1 MCFHWFKVNF
11 EPTLYT
17 RKIFTMKI
25 GLDIMGGDYAP
36 KAIVLGAIAAHQ
48 SLTPDEQIVLI
59 GDTQQI
65 KPLLLEQGFNPDH
78 FEYHH
83 TEEVIG
89 MGEHATKAILQKPNS
104 SIAVGFQLLKAGKID
119 SFASAGNSGAMLV
132 GAVFSVKPIA
142 GISRPCLCTIIPKLK
157 GGVGLL
163 LDVGANADCKPD
175 NLLEFGVLG
184 SLYAEYIMQIENPK
198 VALMNIGE
206 EDEKGNMIA
215 LASHRLMKEKGV
227 FNFVGNVEG
236 RDLFNDKADVIVCDG
251 FTGNVMLKLAESFY
265 VLTIKKGLK
274 DEFFDRFNYENY
286 GGSPVLGVNA
296 PVLIGHGISSPTAIK
311 NMIFQSRD
319 MINTGLVSKIQ
330 AAFQ

>member
-1 MCFHWFKVNF
+1 
-11 EPTLYT
+11 
-17 RKIFTMKI
+17 MKI

-48 SLTPDEQIVLI
+48 SLNANEHLVLI
-59 GDTQQI
+59 GDTEQI
-65 KPLLLEQGFNPDH
+65 KPILAEEGFNPDH
-78 FEYHH
+78 FEYVH
-83 TEEVIG
+83 TDEVIG
-89 MGEHATKAILQKPNS
+89 MGEHPTKAIVQKPKS
-104 SIAVGFQLLKAGKID
+104 SIAVGFNLLKEGKID

-132 GAVFSVKPIA
+132 GAVFSVKTVP
-142 GISRPCLCTIIPKLK
+142 GIIRPCLCTILPKIK
-157 GGVGLL
+157 GGTGLL

-175 NLLEFGVLG
+175 ILLQFGVLG
-184 SLYAEYIMQIENPK
+184 SLYAENLLQINSPK

-206 EDEKGNMIA
+206 EDEKGNMLSMA
-215 LASHRLMKEKGV
+215 TFPLMKDTNL

-274 DEFFDRFNYENY
+274 DEFFDRFNYEQY

-296 PVLIGHGISSPTAIK
+296 PVVIGHGISSPTAVK
-311 NMIFQSRD
+311 NMVLQSRE
-319 MINTGLVSKIQ
+319 MITTGLVDKIRN
-330 AAFQ
+330 AFK

>member
-1 MCFHWFKVNF
+1 
-11 EPTLYT
+11 
-17 RKIFTMKI
+17 MKI

-48 SLTPDEQIVLI
+48 SLNAGEHLVLI
-59 GDTQQI
+59 GDTEQI
-65 KPLLLEQGFNPDH
+65 KPILAEEGFNPDH
-78 FEYHH
+78 FEYVH
-83 TEEVIG
+83 TDEVIG
-89 MGEHATKAILQKPNS
+89 MGEHPTKAIVQKPNS
-104 SIAVGFQLLKAGKID
+104 SIAVGFNLLKEGKLD

-132 GAVFSVKPIA
+132 GAVFSVKTIP
-142 GISRPCLCTIIPKLK
+142 GIIRPCLCTILPKIK
-157 GGVGLL
+157 GGTGLL

-175 NLLEFGVLG
+175 ILLQFGVLG
-184 SLYAEYIMQIENPK
+184 SLYAENLLQINDPK

-206 EDEKGNMIA
+206 EDEKGNMLSMA
-215 LASHRLMKEKGV
+215 TFPLMKDTNL

-274 DEFFDRFNYENY
+274 DEFFDRFNYEQY

-296 PVLIGHGISSPTAIK
+296 PVVIGHGISSPLAVK
-311 NMIFQSRD
+311 NMVLQSRE
-319 MINTGLVSKIQ
+319 MITTGLVEKIRM
-330 AAFQ
+330 AFK

>member
-1 MCFHWFKVNF
+1 
-11 EPTLYT
+11 
-17 RKIFTMKI
+17 MKI

-48 SLTPDEQIVLI
+48 SLNAGEHLVLI
-59 GDTQQI
+59 GDTEQI
-65 KPLLLEQGFNPDH
+65 KPVLAEEGFNPDH
-78 FEYHH
+78 FEYVH
-83 TEEVIG
+83 TDEVIG
-89 MGEHATKAILQKPNS
+89 MGEHPTKAIVQKPNS
-104 SIAVGFQLLKAGKID
+104 SIAVGFNLLKEGKLD

-132 GAVFSVKPIA
+132 GAVFSVKTIP
-142 GISRPCLCTIIPKLK
+142 GIIRPCLCTILPKIK
-157 GGVGLL
+157 GGTGLL

-175 NLLEFGVLG
+175 ILLQFGVLG
-184 SLYAEYIMQIENPK
+184 SLYAENLLQIENPK

-206 EDEKGNMIA
+206 EDEKGNMLSMA
-215 LASHRLMKEKGV
+215 TFPLMKDTNL

-274 DEFFDRFNYENY
+274 DEFFDRFNYEQY

-296 PVLIGHGISSPTAIK
+296 PVVIGHGISSPLAVK
-311 NMIFQSRD
+311 NMVLQSRE
-319 MINTGLVSKIQ
+319 MITTGLVEKIRI
-330 AAFQ
+330 AFK

>member
-1 MCFHWFKVNF
+1 
-11 EPTLYT
+11 
-17 RKIFTMKI
+17 MKI

-48 SLTPDEQIVLI
+48 SLNAGEHLVLI
-59 GDTQQI
+59 GDTEQI
-65 KPLLLEQGFNPDH
+65 KPILAEEGFNPDH
-78 FEYHH
+78 FEYVH
-83 TEEVIG
+83 TDEVIG
-89 MGEHATKAILQKPNS
+89 MGEHPTKAIVQKPNS
-104 SIAVGFQLLKAGKID
+104 SITVGFNLLKEGKID

-132 GAVFSVKPIA
+132 GAVFSVKTIP
-142 GISRPCLCTIIPKLK
+142 GIIRPCLCTILPKIK
-157 GGVGLL
+157 GGTGLL

-175 NLLEFGVLG
+175 ILLQFGVLG
-184 SLYAEYIMQIENPK
+184 SLYAENLSQINEPK

-206 EDEKGNMIA
+206 EDEKGNMLSMA
-215 LASHRLMKEKGV
+215 TFPLMKETNL

-274 DEFFDRFNYENY
+274 DEFFDRFNYEQY

-296 PVLIGHGISSPTAIK
+296 PVVIGHGISSPLAVK
-311 NMIFQSRD
+311 NMVLQSRE
-319 MINTGLVSKIQ
+319 MITTGLVEKIRM
-330 AAFQ
+330 AFK

>member
-1 MCFHWFKVNF
+1 M
-11 EPTLYT
+11 
-17 RKIFTMKI
+17 RI

-36 KAIVLGAIAAHQ
+36 KANVLGAIAAHPLL
-48 SLTPDEQIVLI
+48 SSDEQIVLI

-65 KPLLLEQGFNPDH
+65 KPILSENGFNPDH
-78 FEYHH
+78 FEYVH

-89 MGEHATKAILQKPNS
+89 MGEHPTKAIVQKPNS
-104 SIAVGFQLLKAGKID
+104 SISIGFNLLKEGKLD

-132 GAVFSVKPIA
+132 GAVFSVKTIP
-142 GISRPCLCTIIPKLK
+142 GIIRPCLTTFLPKLS
-157 GGVGLL
+157 GGIGLM

-175 NLLEFGVLG
+175 TLLQFGVLG
-184 SLYAEYIMQIENPK
+184 SLYAEYVMQIENPK

-206 EDEKGNMIA
+206 EDEKGDMLS
-215 LASHRLMKEKGV
+215 LATFPLMKDTNL

-265 VLTIKKGLK
+265 VLTKKRGLK

-296 PVLIGHGISSPTAIK
+296 PVVIGHGISSPLAVK
-311 NMIFQSRD
+311 NMILQSRD
-319 MINTGLVSKIQ
+319 MITTGLVGKIQ
-330 AAFQ
+330 AAFK

>member
-1 MCFHWFKVNF
+1 
-11 EPTLYT
+11 
-17 RKIFTMKI
+17 MKI

-48 SLTPDEQIVLI
+48 SLNAGEHLVLI
-59 GDTQQI
+59 GDTEQI
-65 KPLLLEQGFNPDH
+65 KPILAEEGFNPDH
-78 FEYHH
+78 FEYVH
-83 TEEVIG
+83 TDEVIG
-89 MGEHATKAILQKPNS
+89 MGEHPTKAIVQKPNS
-104 SIAVGFQLLKAGKID
+104 SIAVGFNLLKEGKLD

-132 GAVFSVKPIA
+132 GAVFSVKTIP
-142 GISRPCLCTIIPKLK
+142 GIIRPCLCTILPKIK
-157 GGVGLL
+157 GGTGLL

-175 NLLEFGVLG
+175 ILLQFGVLG
-184 SLYAEYIMQIENPK
+184 SLYAENLLQINDPK

-206 EDEKGNMIA
+206 EDEKGNMLSMA
-215 LASHRLMKEKGV
+215 TFPLMKETDL

-274 DEFFDRFNYENY
+274 DEFFDRFNYEQY

-296 PVLIGHGISSPTAIK
+296 PVVIGHGISSPLAVK
-311 NMIFQSRD
+311 NMVLQSRE
-319 MINTGLVSKIQ
+319 MITTGLVEKIRM
-330 AAFQ
+330 AFK

>member
-1 MCFHWFKVNF
+1 
-11 EPTLYT
+11 
-17 RKIFTMKI
+17 MKI

-36 KAIVLGAIAAHQ
+36 KANVLGAIAAHTLL
-48 SLTPDEQIVLI
+48 SPGEQIVLI

-65 KPLLLEQGFNPDH
+65 KPLLAENGFDPEL
-78 FEYHH
+78 FEYVH

-89 MGEHATKAILQKPNS
+89 MGEHPTKAIVQKPNS
-104 SIAVGFQLLKAGKID
+104 SISVGFNLLKEGKLD

-132 GAVFSVKPIA
+132 GAVFSVKTIP
-142 GISRPCLCTIIPKLK
+142 GIIRPCLCSFLPKLS
-157 GGVGLL
+157 GGVGLM

-175 NLLEFGVLG
+175 TLLQFGILG
-184 SLYAEYIMQIENPK
+184 SLYAENVMQIATPK

-206 EDEKGNMIA
+206 EDEKGNMLSMA
-215 LASHRLMKEKGV
+215 TFPLMKETKL

-265 VLTIKKGLK
+265 VLTLK
-274 DEFFDRFNYENY
+274 RGMRDEFFDRFNYENY

-296 PVLIGHGISSPTAIK
+296 PVIIGHGISSPTAVK
-311 NMIFQSRD
+311 NMILQSRD
-319 MINTGLVSKIQ
+319 MINTGLVAKIQ
-330 AAFQ
+330 AAFNN

>member
-1 MCFHWFKVNF
+1 
-11 EPTLYT
+11 
-17 RKIFTMKI
+17 MKI

-48 SLTPDEQIVLI
+48 SLNAGEHLVLI
-59 GDTQQI
+59 GDTEQI
-65 KPLLLEQGFNPDH
+65 KPILAEEGFNPDH
-78 FEYHH
+78 FEYVH
-83 TEEVIG
+83 TDEVIG
-89 MGEHATKAILQKPNS
+89 MGEHPTKAIVQKPNS
-104 SIAVGFQLLKAGKID
+104 SIAVGFNLLKEGKID

-132 GAVFSVKPIA
+132 GAVFSVKTIP
-142 GISRPCLCTIIPKLK
+142 GIIRPCLCTILPKIK
-157 GGVGLL
+157 GGTGLL

-175 NLLEFGVLG
+175 ILLQFGVLG
-184 SLYAEYIMQIENPK
+184 SLYAENLLQIEDPK

-206 EDEKGNMIA
+206 EDEKGNMLSMA
-215 LASHRLMKEKGV
+215 TFPLMKDTNL

-274 DEFFDRFNYENY
+274 DEFFDRFNYEQY

-296 PVLIGHGISSPTAIK
+296 PVVIGHGISSPLAVK
-311 NMIFQSRD
+311 NMVLQSRK
-319 MINTGLVSKIQ
+319 MITTGLVEKIRM
-330 AAFQ
+330 AFK